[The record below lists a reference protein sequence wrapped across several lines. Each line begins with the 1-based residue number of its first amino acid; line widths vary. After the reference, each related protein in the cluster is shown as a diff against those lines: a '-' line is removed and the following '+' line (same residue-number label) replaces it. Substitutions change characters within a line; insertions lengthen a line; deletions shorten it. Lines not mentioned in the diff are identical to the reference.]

1 MIKGGTLFFNS
12 DDPYLTKTCQVS
24 YHRSFVFKL
33 ITALLNFVV
42 PVLVLIITNSKI
54 YLLIRKRAKN
64 LKASS
69 SHEGKIHKSYVVSN
83 NLPIG
88 YNGLPITLRDKS
100 LRNLFLIVTCFIVC
114 FLPYFI
120 CYVIVAYCEDCVS
133 EQLLMLTTWLGYL
146 NSTFNPF
153 IYALFRKAKPINR
166 V

>member
-1 MIKGGTLFFNS
+1 MK
-12 DDPYLTKTCQVS
+12 KTCQV
-24 YHRSFVFKL
+24 HRSFVFKL
-33 ITALLNFVV
+33 ITAFLNFFV
-42 PVLVLIITNSKI
+42 PVLILIITNSKI
-54 YLLIRKRAKN
+54 YLLIRKRATN
-64 LKASS
+64 LKASKE
-69 SHEGKIHKSYVVSN
+69 HHTKYDVNIN
-83 NLPIG
+83 
-88 YNGLPITLRDKS
+88 LPITLSDKS

-153 IYALFRKAKPINR
+153 IYTLFRKNKRINR

>member
-12 DDPYLTKTCQVS
+12 DDPYLKKTCQVS
-24 YHRSFVFKL
+24 YHRSFAFKL
-33 ITALLNFVV
+33 ITALFNFVV
-42 PVLVLIITNSKI
+42 PVLILIITNSKI
-54 YLLIRKRAKN
+54 YLLIRKRATN
-64 LKASS
+64 LKASKEQ
-69 SHEGKIHKSYVVSN
+69 HNKSDVN
-83 NLPIG
+83 INLPI
-88 YNGLPITLRDKS
+88 TFSDKS

-153 IYALFRKAKPINR
+153 IYALFRKNKRINR